1 MYIGN
6 LSKLTNVSRKTIRF
20 YEEMGLLPTPKRKGK
35 YRFYEPKDV
44 EIIQTIKCAQS
55 LGFKLN
61 ELNGVLQPQPNVERI
76 NILIE
81 QKRQYLQNQIDEA
94 KAKDKLLEE
103 LQHNF
108 ASLGKSCKTCSLVW

>member
-108 ASLGKSCKTCSLVW
+108 ASLMSCGCARK